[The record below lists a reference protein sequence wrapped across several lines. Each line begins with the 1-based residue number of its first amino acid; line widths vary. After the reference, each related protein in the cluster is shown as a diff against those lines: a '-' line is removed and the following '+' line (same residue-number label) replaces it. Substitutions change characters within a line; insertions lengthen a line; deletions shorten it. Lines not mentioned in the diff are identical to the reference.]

1 MMTSFVSFIYE
12 GGEWQTVPPFEDG
25 PTDAIKAGKASAGA
39 IIFLTEVSG
48 MAPAIEQLAAKLMEE
63 VHQMRVDGTKLLGE
77 EVDLEDEDN
86 DGGRD
91 EKRGG

>member
-12 GGEWQTVPPFEDG
+12 DGEWATVPPFEDG

-39 IIFLTEVSG
+39 MIFLTEVSG
-48 MAPAIEQLAAKLMEE
+48 MAPAIEKLAAKLMEE
-63 VHQMRVDGTKLLGE
+63 VHQMQLDGQRLLGE
-77 EVDLEDEDN
+77 AVDLDDDDD

-91 EKRGG
+91 AK

>member
-39 IIFLTEVSG
+39 MIFLTEVSG
-48 MAPAIEQLAAKLMEE
+48 MAPAIEKLAAKLMEE
-63 VHQMRVDGTKLLGE
+63 VHQMQLDGQRLLGE
-77 EVDLEDEDN
+77 AVDLDDDDD

-91 EKRGG
+91 AK

>member
-12 GGEWQTVPPFEDG
+12 DGEWQTVPPFEDG

-48 MAPAIEQLAAKLMEE
+48 MAPAIEKLAAKLMEE
-63 VHQMRVDGTKLLGE
+63 VHQMHVDGDKLLGE
-77 EVDLEDEDN
+77 AVDLDED
-86 DGGRD
+86 DGGRGA
-91 EKRGG
+91 K